1 MSEYRKVRV
10 KSPEAGQWEKRWP
23 VHGAEVRHA
32 PEKAAS
38 KRAPEAKA
46 E

>member
-10 KSPEAGQWEKRWP
+10 KNPETGQWEKRWP
-23 VHGAEVRHA
+23 VHGGEPRQA